1 MSQTEIAGM
10 TVATPPAT
18 EDGPSDLPESGKPTP
33 REGGGPR
40 HLSTRGTGP
49 LAAEAALI
57 LVVWM
62 AGAAVFFRQQ
72 LGSGFGKIM
81 GNDGDAR
88 LVVYI
93 NEHWFGVLHGRASWL
108 SPQFFHPMK
117 GLLGWSDTFLLY
129 QVFYTPLREIGLDPF
144 LAMQTT
150 LVLLSLVGFA
160 SFVCLARVAF
170 GAPRLVAL
178 AGALVF
184 TFANDLFLHAGSFQF
199 SGIYFVPLI
208 MLLGV
213 FAWRRR
219 SDRPAR
225 SAALGAGCG
234 LLAALLFYSTYYV
247 AWFSALAVGVVLVA
261 LLIAGRAR
269 RVLRAAGESSRA
281 LAGAA
286 VGFVAGIIPFLVT
299 YLPARSHHL
308 TYAQTIGYAGRLRDV
323 VNVGGGNLIWSRVLH
338 HFDPAMTTASEVS
351 YAVTPILLLLVVLG
365 GALGCWLLAKGRAE
379 RTANAWTAAV
389 LAVTALVLCAL
400 PLHSRLGS
408 PWAIIWHIPG
418 ASPIRAIGRLELVA
432 NLVASLVLVAAASE
446 VAPRLRTVKRSTL
459 LRAAGI
465 GVLALAVLEQV
476 NTTSVSEV
484 DRQQQLAMLRSAHA
498 PAFTCRSFYV
508 TDASAPAMPFFEYQ
522 IDAMLISQKLG
533 IPTLNGYTA
542 YNPAGWNLEYPGD
555 PAYPL
560 YVESWVAAKGPQDNV
575 CGLDLGSMRWTQG
588 LPASVAT
595 AVR

>member
-1 MSQTEIAGM
+1 MSQTDTAGM
-10 TVATPPAT
+10 AVSTPSVTGTVPTDPAARVA
-18 EDGPSDLPESGKPTP
+18 EAPEKGA
-33 REGGGPR
+33 PR
-40 HLSTRGTGP
+40 HLSKRRRRP
-49 LAAEAALI
+49 LAADASLVF
-57 LVVWM
+57 VVWM

-72 LGSGFGKIM
+72 LGSGFGRIM

-93 NEHWFGVLHGRASWL
+93 NEHWFGVLHGRGSWL
-108 SPQFFHPMK
+108 SPQFFHPVK

-170 GAPRLVAL
+170 EAPRLVAL

-184 TFANDLFLHAGSFQF
+184 TFANDLFLHSGSFQF
-199 SGIYFVPLI
+199 SGMYFVPLVL
-208 MLLGV
+208 LLGV
-213 FAWRRR
+213 LAWRRR
-219 SDRPAR
+219 ADRPWRA
-225 SAALGAGCG
+225 AALGAGCG

-247 AWFSALAVGVVLVA
+247 AWFSALAAGVALVA
-261 LLIAGRAR
+261 LLIAGRTR
-269 RVLRAAGESSRA
+269 RVLRAAGESGRA

-286 VGFVAGIIPFLVT
+286 VGFGAGIIPFLVT

-323 VNVGGGNLIWSRVLH
+323 VNVGGGNLVWSRLLH

-351 YAVTPILLLLVVLG
+351 YAVTPILLLLVALG
-365 GALGCWLLAKGRAE
+365 GVLGCWLLAKGRAE
-379 RTANAWTAAV
+379 RAANAWTAAV
-389 LAVTALVLCAL
+389 LAVTALVLCVL
-400 PLHSRLGS
+400 PLRTRFGT
-408 PWAIIWHIPG
+408 PWAIVWHIPG

-432 NLVASLVLVAAASE
+432 NLVASLVLVAAATE
-446 VAPRLRTVKRSTL
+446 MAARLRTAKRSTL
-459 LRAAGI
+459 LHAAGI
-465 GVLALAVLEQV
+465 GVLAIAVLEQV
-476 NTTSVSEV
+476 NTTSVSQV
-484 DRQQQLAMLRSAHA
+484 DRQRQLAMLRSAQA

-508 TDASAPAMPFFEYQ
+508 TDAGQPAMPFFEYQ

-542 YNPAGWNLEYPGD
+542 YNPSGWDLEHPSD

-560 YVESWVAAKGPQDNV
+560 YVQSWVAAEGAQDSV
-575 CGLDLGSMRWTQG
+575 CGLDLGSMRWTPG
-588 LPASVAT
+588 LPASVAPP
-595 AVR
+595 VG